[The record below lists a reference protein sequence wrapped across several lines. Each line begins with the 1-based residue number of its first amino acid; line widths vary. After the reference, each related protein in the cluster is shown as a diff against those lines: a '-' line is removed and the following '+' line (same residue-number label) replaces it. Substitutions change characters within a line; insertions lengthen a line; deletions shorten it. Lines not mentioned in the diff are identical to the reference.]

1 MRANRDGIVESPD
14 ESGMSTAGPG
24 TLKLMS
30 PVGDKATATRR
41 PHDAEA
47 SRRALLEAAR
57 GVFDEVGYDRA
68 TTREIGERARVDPA
82 LIARYFDSKEGLF
95 IAAIAAGSAEE
106 EELEFAPAALL
117 GFLLERWDE
126 RGHNPISRAL
136 ASPSLSPGARE
147 QISAVIGDRV
157 LEGLV
162 AELRERGAVEPELRA
177 ELLVAL
183 AVGVA
188 VTRANGTLETLA
200 RTPRDEVLATLGPLL
215 DALAG

>member
-1 MRANRDGIVESPD
+1 
-14 ESGMSTAGPG
+14 
-24 TLKLMS
+24 MS

-57 GVFDEVGYDRA
+57 RVFDEVGYDRA
-68 TTREIGERARVDPA
+68 TTREIGERAGVDPA

-95 IAAIAAGSAEE
+95 IAAIAAGTAEE
-106 EELEFAPAALL
+106 EGFEFDPRALVA
-117 GFLLERWDE
+117 FLLERWDE
-126 RGHNPISRAL
+126 RGHSPISRAL
-136 ASPSLSPGARE
+136 ASPALTPGARE
-147 QISAVIGDRV
+147 QISTVVGDRV
-157 LEGLV
+157 LLGLV
-162 AELRERGAVEPELRA
+162 AELRDRGVADADLRA

-200 RTPRDEVLATLGPLL
+200 ATPREQLLATLAPLL
-215 DALAG
+215 DALEA

>member
-1 MRANRDGIVESPD
+1 
-14 ESGMSTAGPG
+14 
-24 TLKLMS
+24 MS
-30 PVGDKATATRR
+30 PPGDKATATRR

-57 GVFDEVGYDRA
+57 EVFEAVGYDRA
-68 TTREIGERARVDPA
+68 TTREIGERAGVDPA

-106 EELEFAPAALL
+106 EGIDFAPRALVA
-117 GFLLERWDE
+117 FLLERWDE
-126 RGHNPISRAL
+126 RGHSPISRAL
-136 ASPSLSPGARE
+136 ASPTLTPGARE
-147 QISAVIGDRV
+147 QVAAVVGDRV
-157 LEGLV
+157 LVGLV
-162 AELRERGAVEPELRA
+162 AELRQRGVGAADLRA

-200 RTPRDEVLATLGPLL
+200 ATPREELLRTLAPLL
-215 DALAG
+215 DALES

>member
-1 MRANRDGIVESPD
+1 V
-14 ESGMSTAGPG
+14 
-24 TLKLMS
+24 S
-30 PVGDKATATRR
+30 PVGDKATAARR

-57 GVFDEVGYDRA
+57 RVFDEVGYDRA
-68 TTREIGERARVDPA
+68 TTREIGERAGVDPA

-106 EELEFAPAALL
+106 EGLDFAPRALV

-126 RGHNPISRAL
+126 RGHSPISRAL
-136 ASPSLSPGARE
+136 ASPTLSPGARE
-147 QISAVIGDRV
+147 QISAVVGDRV
-157 LEGLV
+157 LLGL
-162 AELRERGAVEPELRA
+162 AADLRERGVVEADLRA

-200 RTPRDEVLATLGPLL
+200 AAPRDQVLATLAPLF
-215 DALAG
+215 DALEGA

>member
-1 MRANRDGIVESPD
+1 
-14 ESGMSTAGPG
+14 
-24 TLKLMS
+24 MS

-57 GVFDEVGYDRA
+57 EVFEAVGYDRA
-68 TTREIGERARVDPA
+68 TTREIGERAGVDAA
-82 LIARYFDSKEGLF
+82 LIARYFESKEGLF

-106 EELEFAPAALL
+106 EGIDFAPRALIAY
-117 GFLLERWDE
+117 LLERWDE
-126 RGHNPISRAL
+126 RGHSPISRAL
-136 ASPSLSPGARE
+136 ASPTLSPDARA
-147 QISAVIGDRV
+147 QISAVVADRV
-157 LEGLV
+157 LVGLA
-162 AELRERGAVEPELRA
+162 AELRGRGAGEAELRA

-200 RTPRDEVLATLGPLL
+200 ATPREQVLATLAPLL
-215 DALAG
+215 DALES